1 MREGA
6 GEQNGGAG
14 SGGYGGHAA
23 DADAAYS
30 HPPSM
35 TNVHRALQ
43 YIVAELQPQQR
54 QAVPSSAGVESDR
67 ASAEENTSAHLAP
80 PALRASISSTDVICS
95 TPLNTAKLECERR
108 RLLFLAEWAQRVA
121 GVYAPIVPSAA
132 QVEGASFQSAC
143 TTLHDALTDDK
154 AERAAVTPPSLTA
167 NAHRRVIG
175 TAGATAV
182 ADSPLSE
189 EATTP
194 VSCADEDLTPVRYA
208 SVPVERRLSYPGVYS
223 SADDTTSAPVS
234 ATPDSHRALPA
245 SPGSE
250 VTSRAHVPLPP
261 HTAMAAPAAASS
273 FSPPQPPFIPRGRPP
288 LYRVVGAA
296 FGVPTTRAA
305 QRAVLAAQGGCC
317 ARCGV
322 VLPPPLFRLSGWCSA
337 LTRRLHAR
345 LGCLSCCFQRCSGG
359 GGDGQAT
366 VWPLCRRTP
375 WYACMG
381 VPRRSPSEHK
391 EEDTRSAAI
400 AAAHVTREAISGNGG
415 GPRGVRSTTRARRDP
430 RDRDHLRAE
439 DGAAGDDGSDGGGS
453 AASEHDPLL
462 SGATRTDWDRC
473 ARSARHHRSSVSSI
487 SGAAAPRSAAHPPGS
502 AHASSGL
509 RRSDMTGAGGGR
521 TSGDA
526 PFFFC
531 TYEGHYLCLR
541 CFHTPLNV
549 AGLGAAMSVASA
561 AATRAPDGIFV
572 PEDYQ
577 TRDMAL
583 VEWQARGAL
592 TTPLFS
598 SSAQPRSLCRGN
610 GGGEDAEESAARAVL
625 RRESEQS
632 HEWWL
637 ARHVAQPTPAP
648 SNLSATGSRAAGGLG
663 HPPLY
668 LCVLPAHVLHRWDF
682 TRFPVSAAAAAA
694 LHDRC
699 YCDSASNRESG
710 LSSRASSLERGKQRT
725 TSGGGDSV
733 ASRGNDEGRQTV
745 LHREEQGV
753 RGQPSA
759 PESPSPLVLGHV
771 PNRSRGSDE
780 TPTAMEQ
787 LPALYDVSAIN
798 PSLYERVPALASA
811 SRLRQRMSLLHTQAW
826 WCPRYRHEVWGLQS
840 DDEWAGEAPQEA
852 TVFSVVQQPPLPCS
866 ATAHAVGSPPHPALM
881 AEGATDSG
889 EAHLSTREASSPFP
903 SPSASRPQSVGTS
916 QAAPHAARPGQTG
929 SNLSGGAVG
938 TSSPPQD
945 SPAAAEASVPLQPPT
960 PARVGA
966 RRRYLVEGA
975 EGWSLHDLYR
985 LTIPSSP
992 SSAGA
997 PTTSSPPLLLA
1008 ELQSIFS
1015 IMQAHVNGCSH
1026 CAAQCRG
1033 MARRAS
1039 LGEEGAGVS

>member
-6 GEQNGGAG
+6 GGQNCGAG

-23 DADAAYS
+23 DADAAHS

-35 TNVHRALQ
+35 ANVRRALQ
-43 YIVAELQPQQR
+43 YIVAELQQQQR
-54 QAVPSSAGVESDR
+54 QAVPSNAGVEADR
-67 ASAEENTSAHLAP
+67 ASAEENTSAHLEP
-80 PALRASISSTDVICS
+80 PALRASISSTDGMFS
-95 TPLNTAKLECERR
+95 TPLNTAKPECERR

-121 GVYAPIVPSAA
+121 EVYAPIMPSAA
-132 QVEGASFQSAC
+132 QAAAASLQSAC
-143 TTLHDALTDDK
+143 TTSHDALTDDK
-154 AERAAVTPPSLTA
+154 AERAAATPPSLTT
-167 NAHRRVIG
+167 NTHRRVIG
-175 TAGATAV
+175 TAVATAV

-194 VSCADEDLTPVRYA
+194 ISCADEDLTPVRYA

-223 SADDTTSAPVS
+223 NAYDVTSAPVS
-234 ATPDSHRALPA
+234 ATPESHRALPA

-250 VTSRAHVPLPP
+250 ATSRAHVPLPP

-273 FSPPQPPFIPRGRPP
+273 FSSPPSPLIPRGRAP
-288 LYRVVGAA
+288 LCRVVGAA
-296 FGVPTTRAA
+296 FGVPTTRPA

-322 VLPPPLFRLSGWCSA
+322 VLPPPLFRSSGWCSA

-345 LGCLSCCFQRCSGG
+345 LGRLSCCFQRCRGG
-359 GGDGQAT
+359 GDDGQAT
-366 VWPLCRRTP
+366 VSPSCRRTP

-381 VPRRSPSEHK
+381 VPRRSPSERE

-400 AAAHVTREAISGNGG
+400 AAVHATREAISDNGG
-415 GPRGVRSTTRARRDP
+415 GPRDARSNSRARRGP
-430 RDRDHLRAE
+430 RDRDRLRAE
-439 DGAAGDDGSDGGGS
+439 DGAAGDDGSDEGGS
-453 AASEHDPLL
+453 AASEQDPLL
-462 SGATRTDWDRC
+462 SGGTRTDWDRC
-473 ARSARHHRSSVSSI
+473 ARAAHHHCSSVSSI

-509 RRSDMTGAGGGR
+509 RCSDGTGDWGGS

-526 PFFFC
+526 PVFFC

-561 AATRAPDGIFV
+561 AATSALGGTFV

-598 SSAQPRSLCRGN
+598 SSAQPRSLWRGH
-610 GGGEDAEESAARAVL
+610 GGGEDAEESPARAVL

-648 SNLSATGSRAAGGLG
+648 SSLSATGSRAVSGLD
-663 HPPLY
+663 HPPLH

-694 LHDRC
+694 LHDQC
-699 YCDSASNRESG
+699 YSDSASNRESG
-710 LSSRASSLERGKQRT
+710 LSSRESRLERGEQCT
-725 TSGGGDSV
+725 TADGGDGV

-745 LHREEQGV
+745 LRREEQGA

-759 PESPSPLVLGHV
+759 PASPSPPALGHV
-771 PNRSRGSDE
+771 PNRSRGSDG
-780 TPTAMEQ
+780 TSSAMEQ

-798 PSLYERVPALASA
+798 PSLYKRVPALASA
-811 SRLRQRMSLLHTQAW
+811 SRLRQRMSLLHARAW

-840 DDEWAGEAPQEA
+840 GDEWAGEA
-852 TVFSVVQQPPLPCS
+852 TVFSVVQQPPLPRS
-866 ATAHAVGSPPHPALM
+866 TTAHAVGSPPRPASM

-889 EAHLSTREASSPFP
+889 EAHLLTQEASSPSP
-903 SPSASRPQSVGTS
+903 SPPASRPLSVGTS
-916 QAAPHAARPGQTG
+916 QASPHAARLGQTG
-929 SNLSGGAVG
+929 RNLSGGAVG

-1015 IMQAHVNGCSH
+1015 IMQAHVSGCSH

-1033 MARRAS
+1033 MARRAP
-1039 LGEEGAGVS
+1039 LGEGRAGVS